1 MGFICSSISP
11 FSTLVLLVRKKD
23 GGWRFCVDYRK
34 ANQATIADKFPI
46 FVTEE
51 LLDELHGF
59 TYFSRLDLC
68 FVYH

>member
-1 MGFICSSISP
+1 MPEYKSLFYPNAISP
-11 FSTLVLLVRKKD
+11 KERW
-23 GGWRFCVDYRK
+23 GWRFCVDYRK

-46 FVTEE
+46 LVTEE